1 MFSIPIIVVL
11 GPGEEK
17 YSKKGDCK
25 GEQGPHLEAE
35 LFLSVVRSHGRIL
48 KQWLDKIK
56 LHLNMFHF
64 SKTVSLLVGI
74 KWRCVFWV
82 VNKHIR

>member
-1 MFSIPIIVVL
+1 MFSIPITLVL
-11 GPGEEK
+11 GPGEER

-56 LHLNMFHF
+56 FAFEH
-64 SKTVSLLVGI
+64 VSFFKNSLFAGGHQVEMCILGG
-74 KWRCVFWV
+74 
-82 VNKHIR
+82 